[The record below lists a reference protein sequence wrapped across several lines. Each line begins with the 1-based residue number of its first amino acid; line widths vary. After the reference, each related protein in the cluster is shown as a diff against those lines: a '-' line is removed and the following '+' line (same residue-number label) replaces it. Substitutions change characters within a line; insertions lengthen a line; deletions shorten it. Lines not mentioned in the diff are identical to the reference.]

1 MNDNSLFHAGLLV
14 FEERGHITQLDQG
27 LAGLFG
33 YEKDEL
39 IGQPL
44 SMLFPSLETQ
54 EKDFSAQEEAII
66 RLDGMKKSGKSLP
79 ISLTLSSLGNHT
91 SERTAIVQ
99 DLSDLQ
105 SSRARYSE
113 SEDKLN
119 AIINT
124 AVDGIIS
131 IDTKGIVQ
139 LVNPAAA
146 RLFGYAPEE
155 INGQN
160 VKILMPEPDQSRH
173 DGYMK
178 NYLDG
183 GPPKIIGIGREV
195 SGKKKDG
202 TVFPFR
208 LSISEVKLGAGR
220 VFTGIVHDLTA
231 EKLAEEKLRRYAA
244 ELERSNR
251 ELEDFA
257 YISSHDLQEP
267 LRKIQ
272 AFGTRLRQKEGSSL
286 TEKGQDYLN
295 RMLNA
300 SERLQ
305 NLINDLLT
313 FSRVSTKARP
323 FQAVSLTQILEEVL
337 GDLEYS
343 IEEASAS
350 INYAPLPTIE
360 ADPTQIRQLFQNLIG
375 NALKFRKEGEKSM
388 IDITSRTY
396 FKKERMVGMPGDEI
410 VEIAIKD
417 NGIGFNKQYAEKIFA
432 IFQQLEGRKFAGSGV
447 GLAICKK
454 IITRHGGTIVAD
466 SAAGEG
472 TTFTFTLPTKQ
483 KQSEST

>member
-1 MNDNSLFHAGLLV
+1 MNDSSLFHAGLLIYG
-14 FEERGHITQLDQG
+14 ERGNITQLDPG

-39 IGQPL
+39 IGEPL
-44 SMLFPSLETQ
+44 LVLFPTIETQ
-54 EKDFSAQEEAII
+54 IQDFHHQEEAVIKI
-66 RLDGMKKSGKSLP
+66 QGRTKNGGFIPTSM
-79 ISLTLSSLGNHT
+79 TLSSLGNGST
-91 SERTAIVQ
+91 EKTAIIQ

-105 SSRARYSE
+105 SSKVRYSE
-113 SEDKLN
+113 SENKLN
-119 AIINT
+119 AIIKT

-155 INGQN
+155 VNGKN
-160 VKILMPEPDQSRH
+160 VKMLMPEPDQSRH
-173 DGYMK
+173 DGYLN
-178 NYLDG
+178 NYLEG

-195 SGKKKDG
+195 SGMKKDG

-208 LSISEVKLGAGR
+208 LSISEVQLGTGR

-323 FQAVSLTQILEEVL
+323 FRVVSLTQILEEVL
-337 GDLEYS
+337 NDLEYS
-343 IEEASAS
+343 IEEAQAS

-375 NALKFRKEGEKSM
+375 NAMKFRKEGDKST
-388 IDITSRTY
+388 IDISSRIY
-396 FKKERMVGMPGDEI
+396 FKKERMVGMPGDEV
-410 VEIAIKD
+410 VEVSIKD
-417 NGIGFNKQYAEKIFA
+417 NGIGFNKLYAEKIFA
-432 IFQQLEGRKFAGSGV
+432 IFLQL
-447 GLAICKK
+447 
-454 IITRHGGTIVAD
+454 H
-466 SAAGEG
+466 
-472 TTFTFTLPTKQ
+472 P
-483 KQSEST
+483 

>member
-1 MNDNSLFHAGLLV
+1 SH
-14 FEERGHITQLDQG
+14 
-27 LAGLFG
+27 
-33 YEKDEL
+33 
-39 IGQPL
+39 
-44 SMLFPSLETQ
+44 
-54 EKDFSAQEEAII
+54 QEEAVIKI
-66 RLDGMKKSGKSLP
+66 QAVNKKGEFIPTSM
-79 ISLTLSSLGNHT
+79 TLSSLGNGST
-91 SERTAIVQ
+91 EKTAIIQ

-105 SSRARYSE
+105 SSKVRYSE
-113 SEDKLN
+113 SENKLN
-119 AIINT
+119 AIIKT

-155 INGQN
+155 VNGKN
-160 VKILMPEPDQSRH
+160 VKMLMPEPDQSRH
-173 DGYMK
+173 DGYLN
-178 NYLDG
+178 NYLEG

-195 SGKKKDG
+195 SGMKKDG

-208 LSISEVKLGAGR
+208 LSISEVQLGTGR

-286 TEKGQDYLN
+286 TEKGLDYLN

-323 FQAVSLTQILEEVL
+323 FQAISLTQILEEVL
-337 GDLEYS
+337 NDLEYS
-343 IEEASAS
+343 IEEAKAT
-350 INYAPLPTIE
+350 INYLPLPTIE

-375 NALKFRKEGEKSM
+375 NALKFRREGEKS
-388 IDITSRTY
+388 ILDISSRTY
-396 FKKERMVGMPGDEI
+396 FKKERMVGMPGDEV
-410 VEIAIKD
+410 VEVSIKD

-432 IFQQLEGRKFAGSGV
+432 IFQQLEGRRYAGSGV

-454 IITRHGGTIVAD
+454 IITRHGGSIVAD
-466 SAAGEG
+466 SEQGQG

-483 KQSEST
+483 KQSEPT